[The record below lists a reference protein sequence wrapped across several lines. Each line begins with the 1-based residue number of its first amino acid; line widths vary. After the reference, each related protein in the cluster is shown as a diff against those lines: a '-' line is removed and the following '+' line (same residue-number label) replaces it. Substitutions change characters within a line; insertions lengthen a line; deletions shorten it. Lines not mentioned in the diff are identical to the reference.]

1 MSKNKDQRARSWT
14 FPLYPGS
21 APENWREI
29 LDEYHVP
36 WVESPLHD
44 KDINPDGEL
53 KKAHWHIVLFFDG
66 KKSFEQ
72 IKEITD
78 ALNAPIPQK
87 TANPKGLVRYLIHMD
102 NPEKYQ
108 YKREEIVCHCGAEI
122 DEYFALS
129 ASSKNAIL
137 WEIIE
142 FIREN
147 QVESLVEFMGYI
159 QSTNKRDW
167 FDVTANR
174 NTMIIKAIIDSVYQV
189 NHAKDD
195 KRSEELRV
203 REENIVKVKEMAE
216 KGVSVRKIADTLGMS
231 KSTVARYLHR

>member
-14 FPLYPGS
+14 FPLYPES

-72 IKEITD
+72 VQEITN

-129 ASSKNAIL
+129 ASSKNAVL
-137 WEIIE
+137 WDIIE

-174 NTMIIKAIIDSVYQV
+174 NTMIIKAVIDSVYQV

-216 KGVSVRKIADTLGMS
+216 KGVSQRKIANTLGLALG
-231 KSTVARYLHR
+231 TVNKYLKM

>member
-1 MSKNKDQRARSWT
+1 MSKNKDQRARTWT
-14 FPLYPGS
+14 FLVYPES

-29 LDEYHVP
+29 LDGYHVP

-44 KDINPDGEL
+44 KDINPDGEP

-72 IKEITD
+72 VEEITE
-78 ALNAPIPQK
+78 AINAPIPQK

-108 YKREEIVCHCGAEI
+108 YKREEIVCHSGAEI

-129 ASSKNAIL
+129 SSSRRAVL

-142 FIREN
+142 FIQDSRIEN
-147 QVESLVEFMGYI
+147 FSDFVGFCLAPRLNISL
-159 QSTNKRDW
+159 
-167 FDVTANR
+167 A
-174 NTMIIKAIIDSVYQV
+174 
-189 NHAKDD
+189 
-195 KRSEELRV
+195 
-203 REENIVKVKEMAE
+203 
-216 KGVSVRKIADTLGMS
+216 ADTLSSNFS
-231 KSTVARYLHR
+231 KLSAFG

>member
-14 FPLYPGS
+14 FPLYPES

-102 NPEKYQ
+102 TPEKYQ

-129 ASSKNAIL
+129 SSSRRVVFGEMVDFIMDS
-137 WEIIE
+137 EIDNYADFLLYCRKHSE
-142 FIREN
+142 DE
-147 QVESLVEFMGYI
+147 
-159 QSTNKRDW
+159 W
-167 FDVTANR
+167 FDIA
-174 NTMIIKAIIDSVYQV
+174 V
-189 NHAKDD
+189 NHNTLAINKLLDAIYQ
-195 KRSEELRV
+195 KNNPKNKTKTVSLGE
-203 REENIVKVKEMAE
+203 KVSQAKEM
-216 KGVSVRKIADTLGMS
+216 KNQGVKLAVIADTLGIS
-231 KSTVARYLHR
+231 RATLYRYLNK

>member
-1 MSKNKDQRARSWT
+1 MSKSKDQRARTWT
-14 FPLYPGS
+14 FVVYPES
-21 APENWREI
+21 APENWRDI
-29 LDEYHVP
+29 LSDYHIP

-44 KDINPDGEL
+44 KDVNPDGEV
-53 KKAHWHIVLFFDG
+53 KKAHWHIILFFDG

-72 IKEITD
+72 VQEITD

-87 TANPKGLVRYLIHMD
+87 TANAKGLVRYLIHMD

-108 YKREEIVCHCGAEI
+108 YKRDDIVCHCGAEI

-129 ASSKNAIL
+129 ASSKNAVL

-174 NTMIIKAIIDSVYQV
+174 NTMIIKAVIDSVYQV

-203 REENIVKVKEMAE
+203 REENILRVKEMAE

>member
-1 MSKNKDQRARSWT
+1 MSKSKDQRARTWT
-14 FPLYPGS
+14 FVVYPES
-21 APENWREI
+21 APENWRDV
-29 LDEYHVP
+29 LSDYHIP

-44 KDINPDGEL
+44 KDVNPDGEV
-53 KKAHWHIVLFFDG
+53 KKAHRHIILFFDG

-72 IKEITD
+72 VQEITD

-108 YKREEIVCHCGAEI
+108 YKREKIVCHCGADI

>member
-14 FPLYPGS
+14 FPLYPES

-29 LDEYHVP
+29 LDGYHVP

-87 TANPKGLVRYLIHMD
+87 TANAKGLVRYLIHMD

-122 DEYFALS
+122 DEYFSLS
-129 ASSKNAIL
+129 LSSRRAVL

-142 FIREN
+142 FIQDSRIENFSDFVGFCLETENRE
-147 QVESLVEFMGYI
+147 
-159 QSTNKRDW
+159 W
-167 FDVTANR
+167 FDIAMNH
-174 NTMIIKAIIDSVYQV
+174 NTLAINKVIDSIYQK
-189 NHAKDD
+189 NHPKVENKSSSLDEKIAQVKNMS
-195 KRSEELRV
+195 KRGIKQAV
-203 REENIVKVKEMAE
+203 
-216 KGVSVRKIADTLGMS
+216 IADTVGIS
-231 KSTVARYLHR
+231 VATVKRYLKK

>member
-1 MSKNKDQRARSWT
+1 MSKNKDQRARTWT
-14 FPLYPGS
+14 SVVYPES

-29 LDEYHVP
+29 LDGYHVP

-44 KDINPDGEL
+44 KDVNPDGEV
-53 KKAHWHIVLFFDG
+53 KKAHWHIILFFDG

-72 IKEITD
+72 VKEITD

-129 ASSKNAIL
+129 SSSRRVVFGEMVDFIMDS
-137 WEIIE
+137 EIDNYADFLLYCRKHSE
-142 FIREN
+142 DE
-147 QVESLVEFMGYI
+147 
-159 QSTNKRDW
+159 W
-167 FDVTANR
+167 FDIA
-174 NTMIIKAIIDSVYQV
+174 V
-189 NHAKDD
+189 NHNTLAINKLLDAIYQ
-195 KRSEELRV
+195 KHNPKNGSKSVNLEEK
-203 REENIVKVKEMAE
+203 IVKAKEMAE
-216 KGVSVRKIADTLGMS
+216 KGIKKTVIADTLGIS
-231 KSTVARYLHR
+231 RVTLYKYLKK

>member
-1 MSKNKDQRARSWT
+1 MAYKDQRARTWT
-14 FPLYPGS
+14 FVVYPES
-21 APENWREI
+21 APENWRDI
-29 LDEYHVP
+29 LSDYHIP

-44 KDINPDGEL
+44 KDVNPDGEV
-53 KKAHWHIVLFFDG
+53 KKAHWHIILFFDG

-72 IKEITD
+72 VQEITD

-87 TANPKGLVRYLIHMD
+87 TANAKGLVRYLIHMD

-108 YKREEIVCHCGAEI
+108 YKRDEIICHCGAEI